1 VRKKPLQSDRRRS
14 KSSRARAKPRHTPK
28 SPKRNA
34 LPYSDSTRRLQSIL
48 GANEIATW
56 TWDVAKNRVVA
67 DKNLARIFG
76 VTAKDAAGGPIEK
89 YIQAIHPDDRAR
101 VSAAIDKTLKGS
113 PDRYEIECRIIRKNG
128 AITWVSARG
137 TVERAPNGKVT
148 HFPGVVVDISD
159 RKSSE
164 HQADELRYRIDQQRR
179 IFDLTLSSI
188 SDFAYIFDRDG
199 CFVFI
204 NQSLLDLWGLK
215 FEQAV
220 GKNFY
225 ELNYP
230 DELAARLQRQIR
242 QVFDSKSGLV
252 DETPYTSPT
261 GAGGYYEYIFR
272 PVFDREGNV
281 EFVAGS
287 TRDIS
292 DRKRVEEQLRQSEE
306 RYRTLAATLE
316 NQVQARTKEL
326 EARNNEILV
335 QTEMLRDL
343 SIRLMETQD
352 EERRHIAREMHD
364 SAGQTISALTIGI
377 ARILKATRSAHPDLT
392 SLVEEA
398 QTLAEELAKE
408 VRTTSYLL
416 HPPMLDEVG
425 LHAAL
430 GWYIDGVKQRS
441 GLDVALLLPELFERP
456 AREIEVIIFRIV
468 QECLTN
474 VHRHSQ
480 SKSAQIRITREN
492 SEIVIEVRDKGVG
505 MSPNQL
511 DRIRTKGA
519 GVGLRGMRERVR
531 PFGGSIRIDSNAGGG
546 TRVVVTLPEKPILT
560 PAS

>member
-1 VRKKPLQSDRRRS
+1 VRKKLPQSSSGRS
-14 KSSRARAKPRHTPK
+14 KSIRGRSSK
-28 SPKRNA
+28 SPKRRDATDRDAN
-34 LPYSDSTRRLQSIL
+34 RRLQSIL
-48 GANEIATW
+48 VANEIAAW
-56 TWDVAKNRVVA
+56 TWDVANNRVFA
-67 DKNLARIFG
+67 DENLARILG
-76 VTAKDAAGGPIEK
+76 ITAKDAAGGPIEK

-101 VSAAIDKTLKGS
+101 VSAAIDKTLKGPS
-113 PDRYEIECRIIRKNG
+113 DRYEIDYRIVRKNG

-148 HFPGVVVDISD
+148 QFPGIVVDISD

-164 HQADELRYRIDQQRR
+164 HLADELRYRIDQQRHL
-179 IFDLTLSSI
+179 FDLTLSSI

-199 CFVFI
+199 RFVFI

-225 ELNYP
+225 ELHYP
-230 DELAARLQRQIR
+230 DELAARLQRQIQ

-306 RYRTLAATLE
+306 RYRKLAATLE
-316 NQVQARTKEL
+316 SQVRARTKEL
-326 EARNNEILV
+326 EARNNEILA
-335 QTEMLRDL
+335 QTEMLHDL

-352 EERRHIAREMHD
+352 QERRHLAREMHD
-364 SAGQTISALTIGI
+364 SAGQTISALSIGI
-377 ARILKATRSAHPDLT
+377 ARILRATRSAHPDLT
-392 SLVEEA
+392 RLVEET
-398 QTLAEELAKE
+398 QTLAEELGKE

-430 GWYIDGVKQRS
+430 GWYIDGVKERS
-441 GLDVALLLPELFERP
+441 GLDASLLLDEHFERP
-456 AREIEVIIFRIV
+456 SREIEVIIFRIV

-480 SKSAQIRITREN
+480 SKSAQIRVAREN
-492 SEIVIEVRDKGVG
+492 SEIVVEVRDKGIG
-505 MSPNQL
+505 MSPSQL
-511 DRIRTKGA
+511 DRIRTKDA

-531 PFGGSIRIDSNAGGG
+531 PFGGSVRIDSSVG
-546 TRVVVTLPEKPILT
+546 TGTCVIVTLPEKPKPT
-560 PAS
+560 PAT

>member
-1 VRKKPLQSDRRRS
+1 VRKKPLQS
-14 KSSRARAKPRHTPK
+14 SRARPK
-28 SPKRNA
+28 STRSRSSE
-34 LPYSDSTRRLQSIL
+34 SDDLRFRLERQRRLL
-48 GANEIATW
+48 
-56 TWDVAKNRVVA
+56 
-67 DKNLARIFG
+67 
-76 VTAKDAAGGPIEK
+76 
-89 YIQAIHPDDRAR
+89 
-101 VSAAIDKTLKGS
+101 
-113 PDRYEIECRIIRKNG
+113 
-128 AITWVSARG
+128 
-137 TVERAPNGKVT
+137 
-148 HFPGVVVDISD
+148 DI
-159 RKSSE
+159 
-164 HQADELRYRIDQQRR
+164 
-179 IFDLTLSSI
+179 TLSSI
-188 SDFAYIFDRDG
+188 SDFAYIFNRDG

-204 NQSLLDLWGLK
+204 NQSLLDLWGLT

-225 ELNYP
+225 QLKYP
-230 DELAARLQRQIR
+230 DELAARLQRQIQ
-242 QVFDSKSGLV
+242 QVFDSKTGLV

-272 PVFDREGNV
+272 PVFDRAGNV

-287 TRDIS
+287 TRDIT
-292 DRKRVEEQLRQSEE
+292 DRKRIEERLRQSEE
-306 RYRTLAATLE
+306 RLRTLAATLE

-377 ARILKATRSAHPDLT
+377 ARILRATKLSNPSLT
-392 SLVEEA
+392 PLVEETRA
-398 QTLAEELAKE
+398 LAEELGKE

-441 GLDVALLLPELFERP
+441 GLDVALLLQEQFERP
-456 AREIEVIIFRIV
+456 SREIEVIIFRIV

-480 SKSAQIRITREN
+480 SKSAQIRIAREN
-492 SEIVIEVRDKGVG
+492 SEIVVEVCDEGVG
-505 MSPNQL
+505 MSPNEL

-531 PFGGSIRIDSNAGGG
+531 PFGGTVRIDSKAGAG
-546 TRVVVTLPEKPILT
+546 TRVVVTLPEKPSPT
-560 PAS
+560 PST